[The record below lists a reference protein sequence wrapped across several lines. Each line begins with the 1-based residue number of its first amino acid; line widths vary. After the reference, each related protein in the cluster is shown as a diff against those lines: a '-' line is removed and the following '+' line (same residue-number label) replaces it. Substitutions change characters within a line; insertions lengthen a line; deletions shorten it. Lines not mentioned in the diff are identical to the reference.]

1 MEGFPGHLIYLVAL
15 LAVVIFFFAR
25 FRPSLNKMV
34 FSIGVWIAVGLG
46 IAVLYL
52 LYQEFWTP

>member
-1 MEGFPGHLIYLVAL
+1 MDGFPGHLIYLVAL

-25 FRPSLNKMV
+25 VRPSLNKMV
-34 FSIGVWIAVGLG
+34 FSLGIWIAVGLG

-52 LYQEFWTP
+52 LYPDFRGP